1 MKLIVLGGGPA
12 GVMAALQASELHAD
26 VTLIESKRIGGT
38 NINEG
43 PAPVRTLA
51 RAARLARDADSW
63 ETFGLKGECP
73 AIDLA
78 AVLANAERVARY
90 AHEKKHMAENIRSR
104 GVELIEGVG
113 PAHFLDQHT
122 VEVANGRTWQ
132 ADKIIIAVGGQGRL
146 LPIPGAELGL
156 TYNDIWTLQQLPT
169 SVAVVGGAATGC
181 QLASIL
187 EDFGCQV
194 SLLELAPRLLPQEDE
209 DISAALAADFQKQ
222 GMTVITGA
230 GTERLEKTAGG
241 IQLHYHQQERS
252 ISLTVDAVFF
262 AVGWPGNVDALN
274 PGAAGVETARS
285 YIPVND
291 YLQSNVPHIFAA
303 GDINGQSML
312 VQSARYEGRIAAE
325 NAVFGPYRRFTHEI
339 VPSGSFT
346 DPEYA
351 SVGLSEAQARQQ
363 YACAVAVVHYDD
375 LLRPVADGHPEGF
388 CKLIVDRHTRFI
400 LGAHVI
406 GEYSVEII
414 QMVAACMAG
423 SMRVE
428 HVADLQLAYP
438 TFTEAVGMAA
448 QKIVREL
455 GLAPLPQ
462 VWSDIQ
468 SPTVQ
473 YITSSPQAPP
483 MPGS

>member
-12 GVMAALQASELHAD
+12 GMTAALQARELHAE
-26 VTLIESKRIGGT
+26 VTLLESKRAGGT
-38 NINEG
+38 SVNDG

-51 RAARLARDADSW
+51 RAARLARDAGSW
-63 ETFGLKGECP
+63 ETFGLQGARP
-73 AIDLA
+73 HIDLA
-78 AVLANAERVARY
+78 AVLANARRVAQY
-90 AHEKKHMAENIRSR
+90 AHEKKHMAEYIRST

-113 PAHFLDQHT
+113 PAHFLDQHR
-122 VEVANGRTWQ
+122 VQVAGGRTWQ
-132 ADKIIIAVGGQGRL
+132 ADKIIIAVGGHGRI
-146 LPIPGAELGL
+146 LPIPGAELAL
-156 TYNDIWTLQQLPT
+156 TYSDIWSLTQLPA

-194 SLLELAPRLLPQEDE
+194 YLLELAPRLIPQEDE
-209 DISAALAADFQKQ
+209 DIALALAGAFGKQ
-222 GMTVITGA
+222 RMTVITGA
-230 GTERLEKTAGG
+230 QTERLEKTDSG
-241 IQLHYHQQERS
+241 IQLHYRKQERPA
-252 ISLTVDAVFF
+252 SLTVGAVFF
-262 AVGWPGNVDALN
+262 ATGWPGNVDSLN
-274 PGAAGVETARS
+274 LAAAGVVTERS

-325 NAVFGPYRRFTHEI
+325 NAVLGPYRRFTHEI

-351 SVGLSEAQARQQ
+351 SVGLTEAQARQE
-363 YACAVAVVHYDD
+363 YDCAVAVVHYDD

-388 CKLIVDRHTRFI
+388 CKLIVDRRHRYI

-414 QMVAACMAG
+414 QMVAACIASG
-423 SMRVE
+423 MRVE
-428 HVADLQLAYP
+428 QVAELQLAYP

-448 QKIVREL
+448 QKLVREL

-462 VWSDIQ
+462 LWS
-468 SPTVQ
+468 
-473 YITSSPQAPP
+473 
-483 MPGS
+483 